1 MKKYLFVIATTI
13 GIYSNI
19 SGQVTEAEKKLRT
32 TDADT
37 LLGWKKG
44 GIINLNFSQASFNNW
59 AAGGQNSISVNG
71 IISVFAN
78 YKTQNSSW
86 ENMLDMGY
94 GVLKQGKKGSYIKTD
109 DKIDFSSKYGK
120 NASEKWYY
128 AALLNFKTQM
138 TVGYNYPN
146 DSVKISNLLAPA
158 YLLGAVG
165 MDYKPNASFTC
176 FIAPLTLKTTIVNDD
191 ALANAGAF
199 GVTAAVLDANNQLIT
214 PGEKIRNEVGGYLK
228 MVYKKE
234 LFKDKSVSV
243 LSKLDL
249 FSNYLN
255 NPENIDVSWETI
267 IGFKVNKYI
276 SATITTHLLYDDDI
290 AVNVDNNGDGITDES
305 GPRTQVKEV
314 LGIGFSY
321 KF

>member
-1 MKKYLFVIATTI
+1 MKKYFFVIATTL

-19 SGQVTEAEKKLRT
+19 AAQVTEAEKKLRT
-32 TDADT
+32 ADSDT
-37 LLGWKKG
+37 IVGWKKG
-44 GIINLNFSQASFNNW
+44 GIFNLNFSQASFNNW
-59 AAGGQNSISVNG
+59 AAGGQNSISLNG
-71 IISVFAN
+71 LISVYAN
-78 YKTQNSSW
+78 YKTKNSSW

-94 GVLKQGKKGSYIKTD
+94 GLLRQGKKADFIKTD

-138 TVGYNYPN
+138 TAGYNYPN
-146 DSVKISNLLAPA
+146 DSVPISNLLAPA
-158 YLLGAVG
+158 YLLGAIG
-165 MDYKPNASFTC
+165 MDYKPNGSFTC
-176 FIAPLTLKTTIVNDD
+176 FIAPLTVKTTIVNDD

-199 GVTAAVLDANNQLIT
+199 GVTKAIYDVNNQIIT
-214 PGEKIRNEVGGYLK
+214 PGQKIRNEVGGYVK
-228 MVYKKE
+228 MVYKTE
-234 LFKDKSVSV
+234 LFKDKSVSL

-249 FSNYLN
+249 FSNYYN
-255 NPENIDVSWETI
+255 NPQNVDVSWETI

-276 SATITTHLLYDDDI
+276 SATITTHLLYDDDVAI
-290 AVNVDNNGDGITDES
+290 NVDNNNDGIIDQV
-305 GPRTQVKEV
+305 GPRTQIKEV

>member
-1 MKKYLFVIATTI
+1 MKHYFFVIASII
-13 GIYSNI
+13 GIYSNTYA
-19 SGQVTEAEKKLRT
+19 QVTEAEKKLRT
-32 TDADT
+32 ADADT
-37 LLGWKKG
+37 VIGWKKG
-44 GIINLNFSQASFNNW
+44 GIVSLNFSQASFNNW
-59 AAGGQNSISVNG
+59 AAGGQNSISANG
-71 IISVFAN
+71 LISVFAN
-78 YKTQNSSW
+78 YKTKNSSW

-94 GVLKQGKKGSYIKTD
+94 GVLRQGKKANFIKTD

-120 NASEKWYY
+120 NASKAWYY
-128 AALLNFKTQM
+128 AALLNFKTQL
-138 TVGYNYPN
+138 TAGYNYPN

-158 YLLGAVG
+158 YLLGAIG

-176 FIAPLTLKTTIVNDD
+176 FVAPLTVKTTIVNDQT
-191 ALANAGAF
+191 LANAGAF
-199 GVTAAVLDANNQLIT
+199 GVTAAVLDANNQIIT
-214 PGEKIRNEVGGYLK
+214 PGEKMRNEVGGYLK

-234 LFKDKSVSV
+234 LFKDKSVSI

-276 SATITTHLLYDDDI
+276 SATITTHIVYDDDI
-290 AVNVDNNGDGITDES
+290 AINVDNNSDGIIDAV